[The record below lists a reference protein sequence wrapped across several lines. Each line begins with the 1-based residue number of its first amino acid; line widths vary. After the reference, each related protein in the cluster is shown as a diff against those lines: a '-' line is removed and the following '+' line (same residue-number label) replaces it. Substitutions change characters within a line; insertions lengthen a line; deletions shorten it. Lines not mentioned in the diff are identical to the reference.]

1 MNAPG
6 GAVDT
11 IWQDWRAYAACAET
25 DPDLWFAAGAL
36 EHKIA
41 KRICRVC
48 PVRIEC
54 LTYAMDEPV
63 DHGVWGGLT
72 ERERRRY
79 RRQAGAGDW
88 RALIA

>member
-1 MNAPG
+1 LRG
-6 GAVDT
+6 GPVD
-11 IWQDWRAYAACAET
+11 IAIQNWRAYAACAET
-25 DPDLWFAAGAL
+25 DPDLWFAAGAI
-36 EHKIA
+36 EHKMA

-48 PVRIEC
+48 PVREQC
-54 LTYAMDEPV
+54 LAYAMEEPV

-79 RRQAGAGDW
+79 RRQAGEGDW